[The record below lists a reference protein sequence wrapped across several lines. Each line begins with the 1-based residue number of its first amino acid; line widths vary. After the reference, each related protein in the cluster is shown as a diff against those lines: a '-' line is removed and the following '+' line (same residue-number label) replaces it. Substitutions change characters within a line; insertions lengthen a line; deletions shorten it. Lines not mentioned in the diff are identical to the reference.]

1 MKKLAWKILVLGLA
15 AVLIPAAIV
24 NWKAKPIP
32 DLPPPD
38 PALEIHLPGGAT
50 APLGDLVQE
59 KHLPQEKHLSR
70 AKGAEAGAPTL
81 LQLGIS
87 ALDLGRTDEALA
99 LLRSIPEDDPDYAA
113 AQRHIGWKIYARALH
128 RPEEG
133 VAWVNRGL
141 AHDPLKGNAWQDLC
155 RIYLETLG
163 L

>member
-15 AVLIPAAIV
+15 AVLIPAVIV
-24 NWKAKPIP
+24 NWKAEPIP

-50 APLGDLVQE
+50 APLGDLVRE
-59 KHLPQEKHLSR
+59 KRSPSGK
-70 AKGAEAGAPTL
+70 AAEAGAPTL

-113 AQRHIGWKIYARALH
+113 AQRHIGWKIYARTLH

-141 AHDPLKGNAWQDLC
+141 ARDPFEGNAWQDLC
-155 RIYLETLG
+155 RIYMETLG